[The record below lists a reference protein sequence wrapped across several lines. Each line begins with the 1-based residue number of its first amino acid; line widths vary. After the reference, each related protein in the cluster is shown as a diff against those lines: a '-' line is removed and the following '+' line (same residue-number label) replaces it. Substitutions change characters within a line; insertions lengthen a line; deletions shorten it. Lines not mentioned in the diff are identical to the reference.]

1 MNAKPSTGAAAVFDF
16 PSRFTEGRAQPIAAE
31 DSDEGW
37 NFQDEP
43 VANGQ
48 ADESGGG
55 SGGGGGGGDGG
66 DDGGDD
72 GDNECDND
80 GGDDGIMEEIDE
92 PDCDEGEGDGESDE
106 S

>member
-55 SGGGGGGGDGG
+55 GGGGDGG